1 MIYAKAKKTIM
12 KVSRNS
18 FAASLAFGTFNPPT
32 REIDALYGFFSCFP
46 EKIPERAF
54 IKSIDR
60 EVSVK
65 KERKEEEKRVILTLQ
80 SLCQKKA
87 FPLIPGIM
95 VSVFCFVF
103 DFYEGWT
110 VRKVIGV
117 GNFRAT

>member
-1 MIYAKAKKTIM
+1 M
-12 KVSRNS
+12 
-18 FAASLAFGTFNPPT
+18 
-32 REIDALYGFFSCFP
+32 
-46 EKIPERAF
+46 
-54 IKSIDR
+54 
-60 EVSVK
+60 
-65 KERKEEEKRVILTLQ
+65 VILTLQ

-103 DFYEGWT
+103 DFYEEWT

>member
-18 FAASLAFGTFNPPT
+18 FAASLAFGTFNPLT

-65 KERKEEEKRVILTLQ
+65 KERKQEEKRAWNLKHSSTPEKNPR
-80 SLCQKKA
+80 SLFGKIQYTE
-87 FPLIPGIM
+87 PLEFLCLLKSYYISRI
-95 VSVFCFVF
+95 
-103 DFYEGWT
+103 
-110 VRKVIGV
+110 
-117 GNFRAT
+117 NRA